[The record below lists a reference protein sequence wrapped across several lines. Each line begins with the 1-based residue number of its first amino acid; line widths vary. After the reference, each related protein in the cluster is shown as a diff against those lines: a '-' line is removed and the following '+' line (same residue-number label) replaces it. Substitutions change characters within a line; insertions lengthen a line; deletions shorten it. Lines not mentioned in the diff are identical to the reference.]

1 MKRLLPL
8 VLSAI
13 LAFSLIPVASSPV
26 LAVNGTGRLF
36 MVNGAWDEGEGPASE
51 ILELDPDTGTVLR
64 TVPTPIDT
72 DGGGDGL
79 AYGNGR
85 MFFTTIDTN
94 TIYEIDPSDGSVI
107 NSFMGPGT
115 SYGIDAL
122 GFDGQKLYALEYGE
136 EPAIHV
142 LDPDTGASVT
152 TLSPTVVLIGGGT
165 FAGTRNSLFFTG
177 DDESGFSVI
186 FEICATTGAV
196 MNSFAPPAGLFSLY
210 GLGFSSSRN
219 TLFLGAYEH
228 NMIYE
233 LDPDDGT
240 IINSF
245 SGPEGAAISALAAD
259 EPRPTHTV
267 VPSMAAPN
275 IAEIILE
282 AEGVDPQQ
290 SIGKGKNRTFINLI
304 QLTAAHMGSQ
314 TDFDGVSKYLLV
326 GEPGE
331 EVETLN
337 PAYWQAVLDFLN
349 GQIAFY
355 GLSIGPLSYSYADY
369 VADQNG
375 GTEPGIIFAEDFTSV
390 LTGEIPAGWSQTAAY
405 PNWSVYTASN
415 YAGGTI
421 PEMTFRWS
429 PSFVGTSRLITPA
442 IDAGAYS
449 NLELTFRQM
458 VDNFD
463 SYNWP
468 YILKVQVSL
477 DGGTSW
483 VDAWSVAP
491 WGMISAETVTVDLS
505 TYAGQSV
512 KLAWVF
518 SGDSYG
524 INYWYIDDILVT
536 GS

>member
-1 MKRLLPL
+1 MKKLLPL
-8 VLSAI
+8 ILSAI

-26 LAVNGTGRLF
+26 LAVNGTGKLF
-36 MVNGAWDEGEGPASE
+36 MVNGGFNGEPASE
-51 ILELDPDTGTVLR
+51 ILELDPDTGTVVR
-64 TVPTPIDT
+64 TIPTPVDT

-85 MFFTTIDTN
+85 MFFTTIDT
-94 TIYEIDPSDGSVI
+94 TIIYEIDPSDGSVI
-107 NSFMGPGT
+107 NFFSVTTTYGGP
-115 SYGIDAL
+115 DAL
-122 GFDGQKLYALEYGE
+122 GFDGQNLYALQFGE
-136 EPAIHV
+136 EPIIHV
-142 LDPDTGASVT
+142 LDPDTGVSIT
-152 TLSPTVVLIGGGT
+152 TLSPTVALIGGGT
-165 FAGTRNSLFFTG
+165 FAGTRDSLFFTG

-196 MNSFAPPAGLFSLY
+196 MNSFAPPAEVYSLY

-219 TLFLGAYEH
+219 TLFLGAYED

-275 IAEIILE
+275 IAELILS
-282 AEGVDPQQ
+282 AEGVEANQ
-290 SIGKGKNRTFINLI
+290 SFGKGKSKTFINLI
-304 QLTAAHMGSQ
+304 QLTAANMGPQ
-314 TDFDGVSKYLLV
+314 TDFDGVSKYLLL

-349 GQIAFY
+349 AQITYY
-355 GLSIGPLSYSYADY
+355 GLGIGPLTYSYADY
-369 VADQNG
+369 VGDQNG
-375 GTEPGIIFAEDFTSV
+375 GTEPGVVFEEDFAGV
-390 LTGEIPAGWSQTAAY
+390 MEGEIPVGWSQTAEY
-405 PNWSVYTASN
+405 PNWGATPSA
-415 YAGGTI
+415 YAGGSS
-421 PEMTFRWS
+421 PEVSFSWT

-512 KLAWVF
+512 KLAWVL

>member
-8 VLSAI
+8 ILSAI

-36 MVNGAWDEGEGPASE
+36 MVNGGWDEGPASE
-51 ILELDPDTGTVLR
+51 ILELDPDTGAVLS
-64 TVPTPIDT
+64 TIPTPIAT

-94 TIYEIDPSDGSVI
+94 TIYEIDPSDGGVI
-107 NSFMGPGT
+107 NSFTVPGT
-115 SYGIDAL
+115 YDGIDAL

-136 EPAIHV
+136 EPTIHV

-152 TLSPTVVLIGGGT
+152 TLSPTVYLIGGGT

-196 MNSFAPPAGLFSLY
+196 MNSFAPPAEVYLLY

-219 TLFLGAYEH
+219 TLFLGAYED

-259 EPRPTHTV
+259 EPRPTDTV

-275 IAEIILE
+275 IAELILE
-282 AEGVDPQQ
+282 AEGIEANQ
-290 SIGKGKNRTFINLI
+290 SFGKGKNRTFINLI
-304 QLTAAHMGSQ
+304 QLTAAHMGPQ
-314 TDFDGVSKYLLV
+314 TDFDGVCKYLLV
-326 GEPGE
+326 GDPGE
-331 EVETLN
+331 EVQSLN
-337 PAYWQAVLDFLN
+337 PDYWQAVLDFLN
-349 GQIAFY
+349 NVIADY
-355 GLSIGPLSYSYADY
+355 GLGIGPLTYSYANY
-369 VADQNG
+369 VGDQNG
-375 GTEPGIIFAEDFTSV
+375 GTEPGVLFTQDFTGVSW
-390 LTGEIPAGWSQTAAY
+390 GEIPVGWSQTAEY
-405 PNWSVYTASN
+405 PNWGVSWSG
-415 YAGGTI
+415 YAGGSD
-421 PEMTFRWS
+421 PEMSFSWS
-429 PSFVGTSRLITPA
+429 PEFEGTSRLISPE

-449 NLELTFRQM
+449 SLELTFRQM

-463 SYNWP
+463 SYNYP
-468 YILKVQVSL
+468 YVLKVQVSL
-477 DGGTSW
+477 DDGTTW
-483 VDAWSVAP
+483 TDAWSMSP
-491 WGMISAETVTVDLS
+491 TGNIGPETVTVDLS
-505 TYAGQSV
+505 TYAGQSF

-518 SGDSYG
+518 SGDSWG
-524 INYWYIDDILVT
+524 IDYWYIDDIILT
-536 GS
+536 GN